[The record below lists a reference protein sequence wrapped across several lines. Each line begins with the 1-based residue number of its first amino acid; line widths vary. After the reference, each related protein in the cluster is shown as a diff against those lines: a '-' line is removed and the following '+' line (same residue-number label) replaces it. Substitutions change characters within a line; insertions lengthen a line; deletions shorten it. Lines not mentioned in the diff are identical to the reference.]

1 MRLMDPIAQSAP
13 GRLRSV
19 RFGIRPCGG
28 LVSVAVAF
36 QYYPTDGGV
45 QYPEQNG
52 FQEFSTI
59 DEAVTRIHQAF
70 LARAAVSA
78 SRISFAAK
86 CVALPLD
93 FRIRTPSF
101 ITFAISSKWT

>member
-1 MRLMDPIAQSAP
+1 MDPIAQSTP

-19 RFGIRPCGG
+19 RFGIRPGGG
-28 LVSVAVAF
+28 LVSLAVAF
-36 QYYPTDGGV
+36 QYYPKDGAV
-45 QYPEQNG
+45 QHPEQNG
-52 FQEFSTI
+52 FQELSTI
-59 DEAVTRIHQAF
+59 DEDVTLIHQAF
-70 LARAAVSA
+70 LACAGVSA

-101 ITFAISSKWT
+101 IRFAISSKLT